1 MKGLVLYRV
10 LTVLVNIFAVFIG
23 ITLVF
28 GLMLVI
34 SNPGFAL
41 GFFMMLGAVL
51 YAWYA
56 NKFFKTVIVRQEPF
70 TKKQKDWLQVNAIVA
85 LIFGLLLLTQSIAF
99 IRNPDLVK
107 AAFEQMPVKSPTDL
121 IYNTSMILMCFAIAI
136 LIHIIWTYVLIRQ
149 NKHMIDPEG

>member
-1 MKGLVLYRV
+1 MKGLVLYRI

-23 ITLVF
+23 ITLIF

-56 NKFFKTVIVRQEPF
+56 NKFLKTVIIQQQPF

-85 LIFGLLLLTQSIAF
+85 LIFGVLLLTQSIAF

-107 AAFEQMPVKSPTDL
+107 AAFEQMPVKSPTNL
-121 IYNTSMILMCFAIAI
+121 IYNTSMVLLCFALAI
-136 LIHIIWTYVLIRQ
+136 LIHITWTFVLIRQ
-149 NKHMIDPEG
+149 NRDMIEPEG